1 MFSILGLV
9 DGIIKQIG
17 KRSDISLLKIPVNKR
32 ISKNMVNSSRRC
44 SCDSGR
50 FIYGWY
56 HAISISDIQKSCTF
70 YFIHDQVDK
79 G

>member
-1 MFSILGLV
+1 
-9 DGIIKQIG
+9 
-17 KRSDISLLKIPVNKR
+17 
-32 ISKNMVNSSRRC
+32 MVNSSQQQ

-56 HAISISDIQKSCTF
+56 HAISINDIQKSCTF